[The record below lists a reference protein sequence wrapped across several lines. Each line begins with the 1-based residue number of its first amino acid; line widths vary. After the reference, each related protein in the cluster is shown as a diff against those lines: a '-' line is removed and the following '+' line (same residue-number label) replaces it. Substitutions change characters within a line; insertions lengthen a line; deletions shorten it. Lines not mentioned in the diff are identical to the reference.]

1 MRKPL
6 LLLIMLCI
14 LLCGCQP
21 DSASDS
27 ITAITDPILT
37 EATHAESV
45 VPVSEPITEAPA
57 EPVLPE
63 DTQLWGLDLSGM
75 TEKDALHYL
84 EDIIACYKLTVQI
97 SGAVFQFSAEDLQ
110 LSMSQPAFTA
120 WLSDHNSTQLLSYNL
135 DFAIS
140 KIRDAFSQ
148 SVRNA
153 SISYNANAG
162 RFVTVKERNGLRV
175 DTTQARLALEQAV
188 STLTP
193 ATETSVATTSIAPS
207 ITINDT
213 RIPAALEAANKYLN
227 LSLSYTFEAPSI
239 SKAVETLSRSTL
251 ASFVDISSDFVVS
264 VDTDAVRQFA
274 AGMASKHGG
283 SKRKGTF
290 ISTYGAT
297 TIRTVEFYG
306 AVVDQDA
313 LCDDLIHCLNE
324 QLSGQRTAIYL
335 AAETANKP
343 YGGNYVEI
351 DLTNQMLWVYRNGH
365 AVVSTPIVSG
375 DVTSGA
381 WTGGGV
387 FSIYEKD
394 TSCWLVGSS
403 FRQYVDYWIAF
414 NGNIGIH
421 DASWRTEFGGSIYQY
436 NGSHGCINL
445 PVGIVGQVYQNVS
458 VGMKVIVFG
467 GKSYVGALTQEF
479 TGTTSY
485 VLEPQSPAFRLDVTP
500 KYRDTKITYSSANPN
515 VATVNDRG
523 LVTIKGVGSTTI
535 TVTSQKLGPL
545 KNASFTVTITVTE
558 PVTEP
563 VTTVPVTEPMTSIPV
578 TEPEPETTAT
588 EPPLTE
594 PVTEP
599 ATEPEITVPEIT
611 VPEITIPMTEPPT
624 VPDTTEAS

>member
-6 LLLIMLCI
+6 LLLIMICV
-14 LLCGCQP
+14 LLCGCKQG
-21 DSASDS
+21 SASGS
-27 ITAITDPILT
+27 IAATTDPILT
-37 EATHAESV
+37 EVTDTESV
-45 VPVSEPITEAPA
+45 VPVSEPVTEAPT

-63 DTQLWGLDLSGM
+63 GTQLFGLELSGM
-75 TEKDALHYL
+75 TENDALHYL
-84 EDIIACYKLTVQI
+84 EETIACYELTVQI
-97 SGAVFQFSAEDLQ
+97 SGAVFQFSAEDLK
-110 LSMSQPAFTA
+110 LSLSQPGFDA
-120 WLSDHNSTQLLSYNL
+120 WLSGHDNTQILSYDL
-135 DFAIS
+135 DFALS

-153 SISYNANAG
+153 GISYNANAG
-162 RFVTVKERNGLRV
+162 RFVTVKERSGLRV

-188 STLTP
+188 NTLTP
-193 ATETSVATTSIAPS
+193 STEASVATTSIAPS
-207 ITINDT
+207 VTINDT
-213 RIPAALEAANKYLN
+213 RIPTALDAANKYLN
-227 LSLSYTFEAPSI
+227 LSLSYTFEAPGI

-283 SKRKGTF
+283 NRRTGTF
-290 ISTYGAT
+290 ISTYGAA

-306 AVVDQDA
+306 AVLDQNA
-313 LCDDLIHCLNE
+313 LCDDLIYCLNGH
-324 QLSGQRTAIYL
+324 LSGQRTAIYM

-351 DLTNQMLWVYRNGH
+351 DLGNQMLWVYRNGY

-375 DVTSGA
+375 DVSSGA

-394 TSCWLVGSS
+394 TSCWLVGST
-403 FRQYVDYWIAF
+403 FRDYVDYWIAF

-445 PVGIVGQVYQNVS
+445 PVSIAGQVYQNVS

-485 VLEPQSPAFRLDVTP
+485 ALDLQAPPFQLDTAP
-500 KYRDTKITYSSANPN
+500 KYRDTKITYTSADPK

-523 LVTIKGVGSTTI
+523 VVTVTGIGSTTI

-545 KNASFTVTITVTE
+545 KGASFTVAITVTE

-563 VTTVPVTEPMTSIPV
+563 VTTVPFTEPVTTVPV
-578 TEPEPETTAT
+578 TEPEPTAT
-588 EPPLTE
+588 EPPVTE
-594 PVTEP
+594 PVTESE
-599 ATEPEITVPEIT
+599 TTVPET
-611 VPEITIPMTEPPT
+611 TIPMTEPPT
-624 VPDTTEAS
+624 EPDTTEVN